1 MYNKALAALA
11 MITLLIVIVLV
22 RYESAMR
29 QQDLR
34 QQVKAH
40 QEANAILEQ
49 QLDHMRMSDGECKAV
64 LEHTIKEGIRLTELI
79 VKNNKGK
86 K

>member
-11 MITLLIVIVLV
+11 MITLLIVIALIK
-22 RYESAMR
+22 YESETK
-29 QQDLR
+29 QQVLR
-34 QQVKAH
+34 QQIKAH

-49 QLDHMRMSDGECKAV
+49 QLDLARMSDGECKAV

>member
-1 MYNKALAALA
+1 MPYRA
-11 MITLLIVIVLV
+11 MIYATIALLVIVFIKHNSDL
-22 RYESAMR
+22 
-29 QQDLR
+29 QLQDLK
-34 QQVKAH
+34 QQVKAN

-64 LEHTIKEGIRLTELI
+64 LEHTVKEGIRLTELI
-79 VKNNKGK
+79 VKNNKTK